1 LAESQSFAPLLDALE
16 QAPVGVAIFDRQLR
30 YLAASRK
37 YQADI
42 GAESN
47 GSIVGRLHY
56 EIFPQIP
63 PRWREAMERGLAGE
77 TLSAEEDRYVLPDG
91 SVNWI
96 RWSLTPW
103 RTTSGELG
111 GVVLFSEVITPLVEE
126 RIKLEAAE
134 ARYRGIFDQ
143 VAMGIALVT
152 PNGRFLEV
160 NERFC
165 AITGY
170 SRAELEGAHVE
181 QVTHPDDL
189 ATEFELAR
197 GLVAGD
203 ITTYA
208 LEQRYVRKGGEVVW
222 INLTVSLVRDGTGGP
237 AWYVAV
243 IQDISE
249 RKAAEDALRA
259 SEARSREQLEELEAI
274 YESSPVGL
282 AFLTP
287 DLRYVRVN
295 GRLAQINGV
304 PAAEHVG
311 RTVGEAVPSLA
322 EPVRDIVRRLRAGE
336 PVVSFEISGDT
347 AAAPGAVSSWL
358 TYWMPLRRAD
368 GSLRGYN
375 VVVEDV
381 TDRRLEEDR
390 RKLLVDELN
399 HRVRNTLAVV
409 QSIARQTLAGHAGAD
424 AREAFEERLYA
435 LAAAH
440 NILTREHWT
449 AADLREVI
457 MSAAGSQA
465 AQRLRL
471 DGPPAALPPSVAV
484 TLSLALHELGTNASK
499 YGALSI
505 PTGHVD
511 VTWSL
516 TGPGRSR
523 LKLRWEEIDGPPVAP
538 PKRKGFGTRLL
549 QRALSAELGGSAR
562 LEFAPAGVICEL
574 ECEIGRQP

>member
-1 LAESQSFAPLLDALE
+1 LDAID
-16 QAPVGVAIFDRQLR
+16 QAPVGVAILDRELR
-30 YLAASRK
+30 YLAASQRFR
-37 YQADI
+37 DTI
-42 GAESN
+42 GVESQEPL
-47 GSIVGRLHY
+47 VGRLHF
-56 EIFPQIP
+56 EVFPDMP
-63 PRWREAMERGLAGE
+63 PRWREAVERGLAGE
-77 TLSAEEDRYVLPDG
+77 SLRTDEDFFRHPDG
-91 SVNWI
+91 RVDWI
-96 RWSLTPW
+96 RWSLNPW
-103 RTTSGELG
+103 RTAEGALG
-111 GVVLFSEVITPLVEE
+111 GVIIYGEIITPVVEE
-126 RIKLEAAE
+126 RLKLEAAE

-143 VAMGIALVT
+143 VAVGIALVK

-160 NERFC
+160 NDRFC
-165 AITGY
+165 GITGY
-170 SRAELEGAHVE
+170 SRDEMVGAHVDE
-181 QVTHPDDL
+181 VTHPDDL
-189 ATEFELAR
+189 AMDFELAR
-197 GLVAGD
+197 DLVAGE

-208 LEQRYVRKGGEVVW
+208 LEKRYLRKSGELVW
-222 INLTVSLVRDGTGGP
+222 INQTVSLVRDAAGGP
-237 AWYVAV
+237 ALYVVV
-243 IQDISE
+243 IQDVSQ

-295 GRLAQINGV
+295 RRLAQINGV

-311 RTVGEAVPSLA
+311 RTVAEAVPSIGQ
-322 EPVRDIVRRLRAGE
+322 PVRDIVSRLRAGE
-336 PVVSFEISGDT
+336 AVVSFELSGDT
-347 AAAPGAVSSWL
+347 AATSGAVGSWL
-358 TYWMPLRRAD
+358 TYWVPLKRWD

-381 TDRRLEEDR
+381 TDRKLEEDR

-471 DGPPAALPPSVAV
+471 DGPTVALPPSVAV

-499 YGALSI
+499 YGALSL
-505 PTGHVD
+505 PAGHVD

-516 TGPGRSR
+516 TGPRRSR
-523 LKLRWEEIDGPPVAP
+523 LKLRWEEIDGPPVLP
-538 PKRKGFGTRLL
+538 PRRRGFGTRLL

-574 ECEIGRQP
+574 ECEVGPQAEAAALA